1 MNILVTG
8 GAGYIGSHTVHE
20 LVNQGF
26 DVIVLDSLENGHKEF
41 LPENIHFFK
50 GNLASLS
57 DIEKVFI
64 SHKIDAVIH
73 FAAYALV
80 GESMENPVKYFHNNL
95 AGGINLI
102 KTMLKFNVK
111 NIVFSSTC
119 ATYGIPERLP
129 LDEIHP
135 TNPVNY
141 YGLSKRMFEQVL
153 ESSQIQGMN
162 YVILRYFNAAGAA
175 FGIGEK
181 HNPETHLIPLVLEV
195 ALGKKDHVKVF
206 GTDYPTKD
214 GTCIRDYI
222 HVLDLA
228 SAHILAL
235 KSLWVEKSGVYNLGT
250 GKGTSVK
257 EVIDICKEVS
267 GKDIKVVEEARRP
280 GDPPELVASPIKA
293 KKELGWEAKHNIK
306 DIIKSAWEWHSKH
319 KDI

>member
-41 LPENIHFFK
+41 LPENIHLFK

-95 AGGINLI
+95 ACGINLV

-153 ESSQIQGMN
+153 ESSKIQGMN

>member
-41 LPENIHFFK
+41 LPENIHLFK

>member
-26 DVIVLDSLENGHKEF
+26 DVIVFDSLENGHKEF

-95 AGGINLI
+95 AGGINLV

-119 ATYGIPERLP
+119 ATYGIPEKLP
-129 LDEIHP
+129 LDETHP

-153 ESSQIQGMN
+153 ESSKIQGMN

>member
-41 LPENIHFFK
+41 LPENIHLFK

-95 AGGINLI
+95 AGGINLV

>member
-26 DVIVLDSLENGHKEF
+26 DVIVFDSLENGHKEF
-41 LPENIHFFK
+41 LPENIHLFK

-95 AGGINLI
+95 AGGINLV

>member
-1 MNILVTG
+1 MSILVTG

-26 DVIVLDSLENGHKEF
+26 DVIVFDSLENGHKEF
-41 LPENIHFFK
+41 LPENIHLFK

-95 AGGINLI
+95 AGGINLV

>member
-95 AGGINLI
+95 AGGINLV

>member
-1 MNILVTG
+1 
-8 GAGYIGSHTVHE
+8 
-20 LVNQGF
+20 
-26 DVIVLDSLENGHKEF
+26 
-41 LPENIHFFK
+41 
-50 GNLASLS
+50 
-57 DIEKVFI
+57 
-64 SHKIDAVIH
+64 
-73 FAAYALV
+73 
-80 GESMENPVKYFHNNL
+80 MENPVKYFHNNL
-95 AGGINLI
+95 AGGINLV